1 MCSCRLKPYWW
12 QESPQI
18 HEFGEGYK
26 DVTVSKV
33 DILGEVRKCKKKKKR
48 CLVHCRFTIVGLCV
62 VLSFI
67 HSVCCTLRHH

>member
-33 DILGEVRKCKKKKKR
+33 DILGEVRKCKKKKKVFGA
-48 CLVHCRFTIVGLCV
+48 L
-62 VLSFI
+62 
-67 HSVCCTLRHH
+67 